1 MPAIIVS
8 SAKNK
13 TKTNE
18 IAGKGR
24 IVMKMETVLQIN
36 NLNKT
41 YGTQHVLKDINME
54 IRKGAIYGFIGR
66 NGAGKSTLMR
76 IVTGL
81 AAADNGQIEL
91 FGKSDQLNSERKRIG
106 VIIENPTLHKGLTAY
121 DNLEIQ
127 RRILG
132 SVCKERIPVVLEKVG
147 LADVGKKKVRDF
159 SLGMKQRL
167 ALALALLN
175 KPDFLILDEPI
186 NGLDPMGVIEIR
198 NTIKELAAS
207 GVTVMISSHILAEL
221 HLLATDFGFIEG
233 GRIVKQLTALELD
246 AECQHYIDL
255 KTTADEDALKL
266 LKSQFGDVVRSGKDN
281 LVITDVTIATEE
293 IIQVLTGAGI
303 GVKGINHV
311 DQDLESYF
319 MNLIG
324 ETGGNKNV

>member
-1 MPAIIVS
+1 
-8 SAKNK
+8 
-13 TKTNE
+13 
-18 IAGKGR
+18 
-24 IVMKMETVLQIN
+24 METILKIN
-36 NLNKT
+36 HLNKT
-41 YGTQHVLKDINME
+41 YGSQQVLTAINME
-54 IRKGAIYGFIGR
+54 IKKGAIYGFIGR

-76 IVTGL
+76 IITGL
-81 AAADNGQIEL
+81 AAADDGQLEL
-91 FGKSDQLNSERKRIG
+91 FGEADQLNNERHRLG
-106 VIIENPTLHKGLTAY
+106 VIIENPTLHKGLTAF

-132 SVCKERIPVVLEKVG
+132 GKVSKERIPVVLEKVG
-147 LADVGKKKVRDF
+147 LGNVGKKKVRAF

-167 ALALALLN
+167 ALAMALLN

-198 NTIKELAAS
+198 NTIKELAKS

-233 GRIVKQLTALELD
+233 GRLIKQLTALELD

-255 KTTADEDALKL
+255 RTSDDARAYGVLNK
-266 LKSQFGDVVRSGKDN
+266 QFGQVVKKASEHLVVSDVA
-281 LVITDVTIATEE
+281 IPTDAIIA
-293 IIQVLTGAGI
+293 VLTEAGI
-303 GVKGINHV
+303 GVKGISQV

-324 ETGGNKNV
+324 EAGGRKHV

>member
-1 MPAIIVS
+1 MM
-8 SAKNK
+8 
-13 TKTNE
+13 T
-18 IAGKGR
+18 
-24 IVMKMETVLQIN
+24 TVLKIN

-41 YGTQHVLKDINME
+41 YGTQQVLKEINME
-54 IRKGAIYGFIGR
+54 IKKGAIYGFIGR

-76 IVTGL
+76 IITGL
-81 AAADNGQIEL
+81 ATADYGQVEL
-91 FGKSDQLNSERKRIG
+91 FGKSDNLEQERHRMG
-106 VIIENPTLHKGLTAY
+106 VVIEYPTLHKSLTAY

-132 SVCKERIPVVLEKVG
+132 KVTTERIPVVLEKVG
-147 LADVGKKKVRDF
+147 LATVGKKKVKDF

-167 ALALALLN
+167 ALAMALLN

-233 GRIVKQLTALELD
+233 GRLVKQLTALELD
-246 AECQHYIDL
+246 AECQHYLDL
-255 KTTADEDALKL
+255 KTNNDHVAYEL
-266 LKSQFGDVVRSGKDN
+266 LKNQFGTVVKKGVN
-281 LVITDVTIATEE
+281 GLVISDVDLPTEE
-293 IIQVLTGAGI
+293 IIAVLTTAGI
-303 GVKGINHV
+303 GVKGINQV

-324 ETGGNKNV
+324 ETGGRAHV

>member
-1 MPAIIVS
+1 M
-8 SAKNK
+8 
-13 TKTNE
+13 T
-18 IAGKGR
+18 
-24 IVMKMETVLQIN
+24 TVLKIN

-54 IRKGAIYGFIGR
+54 IKKGAIYGFIGR

-76 IVTGL
+76 IITGL
-81 AAADNGQIEL
+81 ASSDSGQLEL
-91 FGKSDQLNSERKRIG
+91 FGQSEQLNNERKRIG

-132 SVCKERIPVVLEKVG
+132 TVSAERIPVVLEKVG

-167 ALALALLN
+167 SLALALLN

-198 NTIKELAAS
+198 NTIKGLAES

-233 GRIVKQLTALELD
+233 GQIVKQLTALELD
-246 AECQHYIDL
+246 AECQHHIDL
-255 KTTADEDALKL
+255 QTTDDEKAKEL
-266 LKSQFGDVVRSGKDN
+266 LGRQFGDVVKVATDR
-281 LVITDVTIATEE
+281 LLITDTSIPTEE
-293 IIQVLTGAGI
+293 IISVLTGTGI
-303 GVKGINHV
+303 GVKGIKNV

-324 ETGGNKNV
+324 EAGGNGNV

>member
-1 MPAIIVS
+1 
-8 SAKNK
+8 
-13 TKTNE
+13 
-18 IAGKGR
+18 
-24 IVMKMETVLQIN
+24 MKMAKVLKIS

-41 YGTQHVLKDINME
+41 YGSHHVLKDINME
-54 IRKGAIYGFIGR
+54 IKKGSIYGFIGR

-76 IVTGL
+76 TITGL
-81 AAADNGQIEL
+81 ASVDSGELEL
-91 FGKSDQLNSERKRIG
+91 FGKTAGLDNERRRMG
-106 VIIENPTLHKGLTAY
+106 VVIENPTLYKGLTAY

-127 RRILG
+127 CRILG
-132 SVCKERIPVVLEKVG
+132 GVNKERIPVVLEKVG
-147 LADVGKKKVRDF
+147 LAEVGKKKVKDF

-198 NTIKELAAS
+198 NTIKSLAES

-233 GRIVKQLTALELD
+233 GKIVKQLTALELE
-246 AECQHYIDL
+246 AECQHHIDL
-255 KTTADEDALKL
+255 QTTNDVQAYTL
-266 LKSQFGDVVRSGKDN
+266 LKMQFGDVVRKGANN
-281 LVITDVTIATEE
+281 LVITDVQIPTEE
-293 IIQVLTGAGI
+293 VISVLTDAGI
-303 GVKGINHV
+303 GVKGINQV

-324 ETGGNKNV
+324 EAGGRQYV